1 MTINLFNLCQHFSYL
16 FIPIFQYVGIG
27 WLNPFNLCQ
36 HVKKNR
42 YKKVIRNVGIGWL
55 LYKHDWSCIE
65 SVYHHWCCEFQSRS
79 RGGVQR
85 QWIATGQWFSRDPPV
100 SSTNKT
106 DHHIQGVK
114 PQIHQSELRTLVP
127 FKEKKFLSLCSI
139 VKTTEWNGIIKI
151 YNWS

>member
-79 RGGVQR
+79 RGGVQHYV
-85 QWIATGQWFSRDPPV
+85 IKFV
-100 SSTNKT
+100 
-106 DHHIQGVK
+106 
-114 PQIHQSELRTLVP
+114 SELRQVSGFLGILRFPPPIKLTTTYKVSNH
-127 FKEKKFLSLCSI
+127 KFTNQSL
-139 VKTTEWNGIIKI
+139 EH
-151 YNWS
+151 